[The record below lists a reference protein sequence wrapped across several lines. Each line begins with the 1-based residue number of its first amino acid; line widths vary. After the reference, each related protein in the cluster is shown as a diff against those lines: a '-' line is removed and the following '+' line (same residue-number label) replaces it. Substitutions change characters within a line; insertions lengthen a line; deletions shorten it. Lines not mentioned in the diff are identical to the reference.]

1 MTDTFFSYFS
11 ELKINSTKSKIAGID
26 VLKGV
31 QMAVCGMRCTDLN
44 NDMLKIFGT
53 HFSYN
58 EKLKVE
64 KFFYKTATD
73 IQQVLKIWKMR
84 NLTLEG
90 KIVIFKTTAISKFV
104 FQSFIT
110 TVPNTFWTDLE
121 NYKRLFY
128 GKTLLLK
135 DKADVM
141 TVKLED

>member
-1 MTDTFFSYFS
+1 MTIFDYSYFHSAYADDTTFFLKDIISIKHMTDTFFSYFS
-11 ELKINSTKSKIAGID
+11 ELKINLTKSKIAGID
-26 VLKGV
+26 ILKGV

-44 NDMLKIFGT
+44 NDMLKILGT

-64 KFFYKTATD
+64 NVFYKTATD

-90 KIVIFKTTAISKFV
+90 KMAIFKTTAISKFV

-110 TVPNTFWTDLE
+110 TVPNTF
-121 NYKRLFY
+121 
-128 GKTLLLK
+128 
-135 DKADVM
+135 
-141 TVKLED
+141 

>member
-11 ELKINSTKSKIAGID
+11 ELKINLTKSKIAGID

-31 QMAVCGMRCTDLN
+31 QMAVCGMHCTDLN

-64 KFFYKTATD
+64 KFFYKTTTD

-110 TVPNTFWTDLE
+110 TVPNTF
-121 NYKRLFY
+121 
-128 GKTLLLK
+128 
-135 DKADVM
+135 
-141 TVKLED
+141 